1 MLKSLLIANRGEI
14 ACRIMA
20 TCRRLGIR
28 TVAVYSDADT
38 YAKHVRE
45 ADEAIHIG
53 AAPATESYLDGERI
67 IEAAKASGADAIH
80 PGYGFLSENA
90 DFADAVEKAGL
101 IWVGPKAKT
110 IREMGLKDEAKRIA
124 EAAGVPVLPGYR
136 GEAQDAKTL
145 AAEAD
150 KIGYPILIKAV
161 AGGGGRGIRLV
172 SKKSELAG
180 ELESAVRE
188 AKSGFGDGR
197 VMLEK
202 LVEQPR
208 HIEVQVFG
216 DSHGGAVHL
225 YERDCSL
232 QRRRQKVVEEA
243 PAPGMP
249 DDVREAMTGAA
260 VKLAKAV
267 GYEGAGTVE
276 FIVDG
281 ARPLAKDTFWFL
293 EMNTRLQVE
302 HPVTELITGTDL
314 VEWQLCVASGEKLP
328 LKQKDIPLNGH
339 AIEARICAEDPAD
352 SFRPGA
358 GRLSAFDLGE
368 PDIFA
373 GDMPDLDEL
382 HYRLD
387 TGFEAADTV
396 PATYDSM
403 IAKMIIKGPDRDSAT
418 SALSEQLGQ
427 SIVAGIP
434 CNIGFLKRCL
444 DHDVFRSA
452 DHHVNWIAEEI
463 ETLTSSDGEGARL
476 AASLVAGILL
486 SPNADG
492 PWDETDGWRMN
503 AAPRRSIRLLVGD
516 DIVEAGLSDA
526 HLSENWQAIGLSDT
540 RFAVGID
547 GETWLVEVPDYEAE
561 AEAIAGGDRVAAP
574 MPGKVIDLRVKAGD
588 SVTKDQT
595 VAVMEAMKMEHSLK
609 APRDGVVKAV
619 GAELGEQVGEGVVL
633 VELEDA

>member
-28 TVAVYSDADT
+28 TIAVYSDADT

-45 ADEAIHIG
+45 ADDAIHIG
-53 AAPATESYLDGERI
+53 AAPAAESYLDGDRI
-67 IEAAKASGADAIH
+67 IEAAKASGAEAIH

-101 IWVGPKAKT
+101 IWVGPKAET

-124 EAAGVPVLPGYR
+124 EEAGVPVLPGYR

-145 AAEAD
+145 EEEAD

-172 SKKSELAG
+172 SRKSDLSS

-188 AKSGFGDGR
+188 AKSAFGDGR

-249 DDVREAMTGAA
+249 EDVREAMTGAA

-314 VEWQLCVASGEKLP
+314 VEWQLRVASGEKLP
-328 LKQKDIPLNGH
+328 LEQKDIPLSGH
-339 AIEARICAEDPAD
+339 AIEARICAEDPAND
-352 SFRPGA
+352 FRPGA
-358 GRLSAFDLGE
+358 GRLAAFDLGE
-368 PDIFA
+368 PDLFA
-373 GDMPDLDEL
+373 GETPDADEL

-387 TGFEAADTV
+387 
-396 PATYDSM
+396 
-403 IAKMIIKGPDRDSAT
+403 
-418 SALSEQLGQ
+418 
-427 SIVAGIP
+427 AGRHP
-434 CNIGFLKRCL
+434 
-444 DHDVFRSA
+444 
-452 DHHVNWIAEEI
+452 
-463 ETLTSSDGEGARL
+463 
-476 AASLVAGILL
+476 
-486 SPNADG
+486 
-492 PWDETDGWRMN
+492 
-503 AAPRRSIRLLVGD
+503 
-516 DIVEAGLSDA
+516 
-526 HLSENWQAIGLSDT
+526 
-540 RFAVGID
+540 
-547 GETWLVEVPDYEAE
+547 
-561 AEAIAGGDRVAAP
+561 
-574 MPGKVIDLRVKAGD
+574 
-588 SVTKDQT
+588 
-595 VAVMEAMKMEHSLK
+595 
-609 APRDGVVKAV
+609 
-619 GAELGEQVGEGVVL
+619 
-633 VELEDA
+633 